1 MRNKSGGGHAGGA
14 GPTKAA
20 GHIDSIMGRQYPKGI
35 MSVHGRGTPGSSTS
49 THGRKIRSKSR

>member
-1 MRNKSGGGHAGGA
+1 MKGKSGHAGGA

-35 MSVHGRGTPGSSTS
+35 MSVAARGTAGSSTS
-49 THGRKIRSKSR
+49 TRGRKIRSKSR